1 MRGHSISEQQLLMTP
16 GTPEDPC
23 RGPQLTGSSQ
33 LATRNFSKA
42 GDKMTFSAVFVL
54 ATAVHPWNG

>member
-1 MRGHSISEQQLLMTP
+1 MNERSFHIRTAAAH
-16 GTPEDPC
+16 DP
-23 RGPQLTGSSQ
+23 RDTRRPMQRTAVDRQ

-54 ATAVHPWNG
+54 ATAVHAWNG